1 MEESKKT
8 APPKKPKGPDPQ
20 VIQML
25 VEQFEGYFSP
35 EQAKD
40 YLINNKL
47 DMDLAMEAMVKK
59 KTLNE

>member
-1 MEESKKT
+1 
-8 APPKKPKGPDPQ
+8 
-20 VIQML
+20 ML